1 MENSEEEKKRPPE
14 GEKTTKRKMKTAG
27 QLELLEK
34 TYLRENYPSEFL
46 RAELSEK
53 LGLTDR
59 QLQMWFCHR
68 RLKDRKIA
76 LKKAM
81 KEGVDNKDSPGRD
94 DWSGLPEQRKGGGV
108 GGTGAAVPRIV
119 CEGPSPPHPPPPPPP
134 SALVKRYCDPPL
146 GVPAPPP
153 ILWHHHHHHQQSS
166 MAELHA
172 ISVVEAQ
179 LGEPLREDGP
189 LLGIEFDPLPPD
201 AFGRPIVPSAGNP
214 KHGGWQYD
222 SKTYER
228 QDGKSIKSSLATPG
242 MEPGY
247 ISSSSGSKRKAS
259 VNSVHMLLPQ
269 PGTRALHEY
278 QFLPEQPSARSE
290 TYDRT
295 GQSDFYDSPIDS
307 FGTRS
312 SSLPTGGPFSHSSEH
327 LGSGYPFQSHA
338 SNVNLLQHGRHGHLF
353 SPSSVDPDGVTVKNS
368 LVNYGAD
375 APLGSHAVL
384 RLENTFISP
393 EKQLY
398 SEEDASRMER
408 KRKSEE
414 ARIAKE
420 VEAHEKRIRK
430 ELERQDI
437 IRRKKEEQMRRD
449 LEKQDRERRKEE
461 ERMLREKQR
470 EEERFQR
477 EQRRELE
484 RREKFLQKE
493 NLRAEKMRHKEELRR
508 EKEAARIKAANE
520 RATARK
526 IARESL
532 ELIEDERLELMEL
545 AASSKGLPSIVS
557 LDSETLQHLELFRD
571 KLISFPPKSV
581 QLKAPFGFQPW
592 IDSEEN
598 IGNLLMAWRFLITF
612 VDVLELWP
620 FTLDEFVQSFHD
632 YDPRL
637 LGEIHIAL
645 LKSIIKDIEDVART
659 PSVGLGASQ
668 NSAANPGGGHP
679 QIVEGAYAWGFD
691 IRSWQ
696 RHLNPL
702 TWPEVLRQLA
712 LSAGFGPRWKKSIPQ
727 RPCFR
732 DDNEGHD
739 GMDVVSTLRSGAAA
753 ESAAAMMQEKGFSY
767 LRRSRHRL
775 TPGTVKYAAFYVLS
789 LEGSRGL
796 TILEVAEKIQKSGL
810 RDLTTSKTPEA
821 SIAAALSRDANLFE
835 RTAPSTYCVRPAFRK
850 DPADAE
856 AILQAARERIQMFQN
871 GLSDSEEAEKDTEDN
886 DVEREEDF
894 ECEAPEDPEID
905 EPVNLGTS
913 GDVGKNNSSPLE
925 STKDGDLAGDNY
937 QSNENS
943 LMENNTDNEDIE
955 IDESSIGEPW
965 VQGLVEGEYSDL
977 SVEERLHALVA
988 LIGVTLEGNSIRV
1001 VLEERLEAAN
1011 ALKRQMWAEAQLDKR
1026 RMKEEIMS
1034 KFQVSPFTIVKA
1046 EGTPNGAGLEE
1057 GQSPLVGVDNKSNDL
1072 PALSQTKQEQILEQ
1086 EGATNYLNN
1095 TLIERNLSMQDL
1107 PVGPEI
1113 SPLQQSAFAAE
1124 KSRSQLKAYIGQR
1137 AEELYV
1143 YRSLPLGQDRRR
1155 NRYWQFVTFSGNDP
1169 GRGRIFFEST
1179 DGRWRLIDSEETFDA
1194 LLSALDVRGLREA
1207 HLHSMLQKIEKSF
1220 REATKKSVSGLA
1232 MTDLNSV
1239 ASNADA
1245 SEAAFFY
1252 GNNVEISSPSSIV
1265 CGDSPE
1271 ALEYSKSF
1279 KIDLGSSNVEKID
1292 ALRRYHEFQKWIW
1305 MECFHSSS
1313 LCATKYGK
1321 KRCFDLFSTCDV
1333 CYDLHLSKD
1342 KHCRYCHETFESS
1355 HRTDTSFNQH
1365 IDDCEEKRKVDPRWK
1380 YCASNS
1386 SVPMRVRV
1394 LKALLALI
1402 EVSLASEALKSFWS
1416 EVYRKSWGIRL
1427 HGSTSSEELLQVLMM
1442 LEAAVKRDFLSQSFE
1457 TAKELLGSAG
1467 HSYAPD
1473 GSFVPG
1479 SLTVL
1484 PWIPRTTAAVALRL
1498 LEFDAS
1504 ISYTM
1509 HQRLGAQ
1516 RDKETEEFVRVPS
1529 RFTIAK
1535 STHDFD
1541 PMDVADETEYRQD
1554 DRLVDSIHGRMYM
1567 RGRGGRGRGRGRGRS
1582 GRGGRGNG
1590 GTRSEV
1596 SKVSI
1601 GHSLKLVQ
1609 GRGRKGRSRGRG
1621 RGRGSR
1627 TLRGKQLSRKA
1638 RDKKG
1643 VMVHRFNGEG
1653 SVGRAASSSK
1663 ESSRRS
1669 ARAVWDVEE
1678 ASAHAIEENGNSVLE
1693 LSESD
1698 DNEQASGDEFD
1709 EPDSNYNGPYSGR
1722 DEGGMLQDS
1731 EVEDEDPEDDDV
1743 CGNVGASD
1751 DDEDDDDNDVDDDD
1765 DDDGGGGGD
1774 AEDVDDED
1782 VDGDAGDGDDGD
1794 DGDDDDDD
1802 DRSGSSP
1809 VYYSE

>member
-1 MENSEEEKKRPPE
+1 MENSEEEKKPPLE
-14 GEKTTKRKMKTAG
+14 GEKPTKRKMKTAG

-81 KEGVDNKDSPGRD
+81 KEGGEENKDSPGRD
-94 DWSGLPEQRKGGGV
+94 DWSGLPEQRKGGV

-119 CEGPSPPHPPPPPPP
+119 CEGPSPPPLPPPPPPP
-134 SALVKRYCDPPL
+134 PALVKRYCDPPL

-153 ILWHHHHHHQQSS
+153 ILWHHHHHHQQAS

-201 AFGRPIVPSAGNP
+201 AFGRPIMQSAGNS

-228 QDGKSIKSSLATPG
+228 QDGKSIKSSLTTPG

-247 ISSSSGSKRKAS
+247 MSGSSGSKRKTS

-269 PGTRALHEY
+269 PGARALHEY

-312 SSLPTGGPFSHSSEH
+312 SSLPTGGPYSHGSEH
-327 LGSGYPFQSHA
+327 LGSGYPFQGHA
-338 SNVNLLQHGRHGHLF
+338 SNVNLLQHSRHGHLF
-353 SPSSVDPDGVTVKNS
+353 SPSSVDPDGVAVKNS

-375 APLGSHAVL
+375 APLGTHAVL

-437 IRRKKEEQMRRD
+437 LRRKKEEQMRREM
-449 LEKQDRERRKEE
+449 EKQDRERRKEE
-461 ERMLREKQR
+461 ERMMREKQR
-470 EEERFQR
+470 EEERFLR
-477 EQRRELE
+477 EQRREIE

-545 AASSKGLPSIVS
+545 AASSKGLLSIVS

-571 KLISFPPKSV
+571 KLSSFPPKSV
-581 QLKAPFGFQPW
+581 RLKAPFGFQPW
-592 IDSEEN
+592 IGSEEN

-620 FTLDEFVQSFHD
+620 FTLDEFVQAFHD

-659 PSVGLGASQ
+659 PSVGLGTSQ
-668 NSAANPGGGHP
+668 NSVANPGGGHP
-679 QIVEGAYAWGFD
+679 QIIEGAYAWGFD

-696 RHLNPL
+696 HHLNPL
-702 TWPEVLRQLA
+702 TWSEVLRQFA
-712 LSAGFGPRWKKSIPQ
+712 LSAGFGPRWKKSVPQ
-727 RPCFR
+727 RPSFR

-796 TILEVAEKIQKSGL
+796 TILEVADKIQKSGL

-856 AILQAARERIQMFQN
+856 SILQAARERIQMFQN
-871 GLSDSEEAEKDTEDN
+871 GLSDSEEAEKDTEEN
-886 DVEREEDF
+886 DVERDEDF
-894 ECEAPEDPEID
+894 ECDAAEDPEID
-905 EPVNLGTS
+905 EPVNLGS
-913 GDVGKNNSSPLE
+913 SAGDVDKNNSSSPLE
-925 STKDGDLAGDNY
+925 SIKDRDRAGGNY
-937 QSNENS
+937 PSNES
-943 LMENNTDNEDIE
+943 RLMENNTDNEDIE

-988 LIGVTLEGNSIRV
+988 LIGVALEGNSIRI

-1011 ALKRQMWAEAQLDKR
+1011 ALKRQMWTEAQSDKR

-1046 EGTPNGAGLEE
+1046 EGTPNSAGVEE
-1057 GQSPLVGVDNKSNDL
+1057 GQSPLVVVDYKSNDL
-1072 PALSQTKQEQILEQ
+1072 PALSHAKQEEILEQ
-1086 EGATNYLNN
+1086 EGATNYPNNN
-1095 TLIERNLSMQDL
+1095 TLIERSLPMQDL

-1155 NRYWQFVTFSGNDP
+1155 NRYWQFVTFSANDP
-1169 GRGRIFFEST
+1169 GRGRIFFESK
-1179 DGRWRLIDSEETFDA
+1179 DGRWRLIDSEEAFDA
-1194 LLSALDVRGLREA
+1194 LLSALDVRGQREA

-1220 REATKKSVSGLA
+1220 RETTRKSISGLA

-1239 ASNADA
+1239 AFHADA
-1245 SEAAFFY
+1245 SETTFFY
-1252 GNNVEISSPSSIV
+1252 GSSVEVSSPSSIV

-1292 ALRRYHEFQKWIW
+1292 ALRRYDEFQKWIW
-1305 MECFHSSS
+1305 MECFHYSS

-1321 KRCFDLFSTCDV
+1321 KRCSELLSTCES
-1333 CYDLHLSKD
+1333 CYDLHFLKD

-1355 HRTDTSFNQH
+1355 HRTDSSFNQH
-1365 IDDCEEKRKVDPRWK
+1365 ISECEEKRKVDPNWK
-1380 YCASNS
+1380 YCASNC
-1386 SVPMRVRV
+1386 SVPMRARV

-1402 EVSLASEALKSFWS
+1402 EASLPPEALKGFWS
-1416 EVYRKSWGIRL
+1416 EAYRKSWCVKL
-1427 HGSTSSEELLQVLMM
+1427 HRSTSSEDLLQVLLM

-1457 TAKELLGSAG
+1457 TAKELIGSGG
-1467 HSYAPD
+1467 HSYAAD
-1473 GSFVPG
+1473 GSFIPG
-1479 SLTVL
+1479 SFAVL

-1504 ISYTM
+1504 LSYTI

-1516 RDKETEEFVRVPS
+1516 RDKETDEFRVS
-1529 RFTIAK
+1529 SKFTIAK
-1535 STHDFD
+1535 SSHDFE
-1541 PMDVADETEYRQD
+1541 PMDIADETEYRQD
-1554 DRLVDSIHGRMYM
+1554 DRLVDAIHGRVYM
-1567 RGRGGRGRGRGRGRS
+1567 RGRGGRGRGRGRGRI

-1590 GTRSEV
+1590 GSRSEG
-1596 SKVSI
+1596 SKASI

-1643 VMVHRFNGEG
+1643 IVLQPFNGQG
-1653 SVGRAASSSK
+1653 SIERTAGSSK

-1669 ARAVWDVEE
+1669 AREMWDVEE
-1678 ASAHAIEENGNSVLE
+1678 ASTHAIEENGNSALE

-1709 EPDSNYNGPYSGR
+1709 EPENNYSGGYSGR
-1722 DEGGMLQDS
+1722 DGVMLQDS
-1731 EVEDEDPEDDDV
+1731 EVEDEDVEDDV
-1743 CGNVGASD
+1743 CGNPGASD
-1751 DDEDDDDNDVDDDD
+1751 EDEDDDDNDVDED

-1774 AEDVDDED
+1774 AEDVDDD
-1782 VDGDAGDGDDGD
+1782 DDGDAGDGDGD
-1794 DGDDDDDD
+1794 DDGDDDD